1 MAGDDEEEQLRARMT
16 SQELAQ
22 MPQLIAENLRY
33 ACGEKDCKYIT
44 IDDVM
49 LQYHIHALHSTLKV
63 ILKCNFKLL
72 KDSTRMKTSISIKV
86 FCSITNRQTDKIFIE

>member
-1 MAGDDEEEQLRARMT
+1 MKSLLAGDDEEEQLRAPMT
-16 SQELAQ
+16 LQELAQ

-63 ILKCNFKLL
+63 SLIFKS
-72 KDSTRMKTSISIKV
+72 KISH
-86 FCSITNRQTDKIFIE
+86 